1 MGIKKK
7 VNPVRDNPSRGS
19 DDCLWQSISKGVKH
33 IKGCSEKSFE
43 EIRDR
48 VKNFPLS
55 GGVYIMKNS
64 AGEIIYIG
72 KASSLRKR
80 VRSHFRKAVFSP
92 HKELLIKE
100 VRDIDFILCE
110 PEAKAL
116 LLEQALIQGKKPK
129 YNIAL
134 KDGKSFPLVEIS
146 REVFPRIRI
155 ARKKSGL
162 CRYFGPYP
170 QAKELKQALEL
181 IRRIIPFRSCA
192 RMPKKECL
200 YFHLNLCPGP
210 CIKKISPDKYASSI
224 REISLILEGRKKELM
239 ESIRAGMNKASE
251 ERRFEEAAGLRDKL
265 SAVSSLYGIKRE
277 IKELILLKGVLSL
290 KKIPFRIEAV
300 DVSNISGT
308 NSTGSVVVF
317 ENGAPLKSEYRRYKL
332 LSKRKD
338 DLNLISEIARR
349 RARSVLA
356 GKVNYPDLV
365 IVDGG
370 IAHLKTFK
378 AEFRKAGVNV
388 PVLAIAKRNEEIW
401 IAENRKPLCL
411 KSGEP
416 ALCIIQK
423 ARDEAHRFAHKY
435 HLSLRRKELT
445 KRDG

>member
-1 MGIKKK
+1 MGVKKK
-7 VNPVRDNPSRGS
+7 VNPVRDNLSWVS
-19 DDCLWQSISKGVKH
+19 DDILYQSISNGVKH
-33 IKGCSEKSFE
+33 ITFE
-43 EIRDR
+43 EIKKR
-48 VKNFPLS
+48 VKNLPLS

-64 AGEIIYIG
+64 AGKTIYIG
-72 KASSLRKR
+72 KASSLRRR
-80 VRSHFRKAVFSP
+80 VESYFRKSALPP
-92 HKELLIKE
+92 HKGLLMKE
-100 VRDIDFILCE
+100 VRKIDFILCE

-116 LLEQALIQGKKPK
+116 LLEQSLIQDRKPK

-146 REVFPRIRI
+146 RETFPRIRI
-155 ARKKSGL
+155 VRKKNRL

-210 CIKKISPDKYASSI
+210 CIKKISPDEYAGSI

-239 ESIRAGMNKASE
+239 ESIRAEMNRASE
-251 ERRFEEAAGLRDKL
+251 EKRFEKAAGLRDKL

-277 IKELILLKGVLSL
+277 IKELLLLKEVLSL
-290 KKIPFRIEAV
+290 KKTPFRIEAV

-317 ENGAPLKSEYRRYKL
+317 ENGTPLKSGYRRYRL
-332 LSKRKD
+332 LSRRKD
-338 DLNLISEIARR
+338 DLSLISEIARR
-349 RARSVLA
+349 RAKSLLA
-356 GKVNYPDLV
+356 GKANYPDLV

-401 IAENRKPLCL
+401 VSEGRKPLRF
-411 KSGEP
+411 KSGNP

-445 KRDG
+445 GKI